1 MRHAKNTR
9 RTAECVA
16 QGVRDIQRTSQHTQ
30 EDLSGRR
37 VESKDPSG
45 TKEWKRASQTR
56 RAEKKTTHTSKER
69 PRTLSEYTKQ
79 SVQAL

>member
-16 QGVRDIQRTSQHTQ
+16 QGVRDIERTSQHTQ

-37 VESKDPSG
+37 VESKDPSEM
-45 TKEWKRASQTR
+45 KEWKRASQTR
-56 RAEKKTTHTSKER
+56 RAKKPTHTSTKER
-69 PRTLSEYTKQ
+69 LRTLSEYTKQ
-79 SVQAL
+79 NVQVL